1 MALLPLDIPAGFYRN
16 GTDLEQ
22 SGRWREGSLV
32 RWMDGSLRPVG
43 GWSVRKYGFSKDPV
57 RGMHTW
63 QSNGGTAWVAGGSA
77 NSIVVMTGAGVAYE
91 LTPDDLPVGRV
102 DANVSTGYGYNYYG
116 TGTYGQPRPVTSDSI
131 PEECTVWI
139 FDNFGETLTA
149 LCTTDGRI
157 FLWDLAT
164 AMGSELITNGTFA
177 TDSDWTKGTNW
188 SITASEY
195 AKYAQY
201 KPTFNADDL
210 TIVDPAADTITIT
223 GHDFA
228 DGDEITYNVP
238 ASPATALGGLTDATN
253 YFIISATANTFQLSA
268 TSGGAAI
275 DITPN
280 NEVVF
285 DADDETIKDVA
296 NNKIITANTFTN
308 GDYVTYE
315 NGGGTDITNLT
326 NDANYFIVNATSSE
340 FQVSATSG
348 GAAIDL
354 GVDPTTTIDPNNT
367 VVGPLNYAVTVVNV
381 AGANIFAFDGAE
393 KPTLQLV
400 RGQTY
405 TFDVSDASNNGH
417 PLGIFDG
424 GTAYTTGVAL
434 NGTIGQP
441 GANITFA
448 VPANAPANLTY
459 QCVTHGAL
467 MGNAITTID
476 NAQTIDFTTETI
488 TSTAHGLSDGNE
500 IKYSSG
506 TGTDINGLV
515 DATDYFVVSS
525 TADTFQVAA
534 TSGGAAINLTAPKA
548 VTVNGSD
555 AAVVDLVN
563 DKIVAANTFVNGE
576 EVNYFNGN
584 GTDITG
590 LTNLTNFFIVNATG
604 TEFQLSATSGGA
616 AIALTA
622 LGAGTNHS
630 FTQVIGTTHT
640 FDLDIGSAH
649 KFRVDVGDNHELERI
664 NFGNLDQT
672 ITGLLPDTNAVT
684 VNADDSAVV
693 SFSTDQI
700 VVANTFA
707 TNTKVRYS
715 NGGGANISGLVNDT
729 DYFIIEN
736 NSSNFKLA
744 STSGGTAIDLVA
756 PLSVSFDADDG
767 KVNNSVT
774 IPDSTDTAVVDAS
787 NDKIIITN
795 SFSDGQQVTYSNNN
809 GTDIAGLANGTTY
822 FIISAS
828 GTEFQLSET
837 SGGSAVDITGV
848 GAGADHVFQHVGFTV
863 DFTNDKII
871 TANTFSNNNEV
882 VYSAGS
888 GAAINGLTDGNNYFI
903 VNATSS
909 EFQLASTSGG
919 TPITF
924 SENDLVTIDST
935 DTAVVDATLDKIITA
950 NTFSDG
956 EEVVYSNGGG
966 TDIAG
971 LVNGTNYFII
981 NASSTEFQLAAT
993 SGGSAIDITGVGV
1006 GTDHVFRQDIGSAHS
1021 ITFSLGAAH
1030 TFTHNIGD
1038 DQDSFDLEVTIVD
1051 LDHDNNSATVPVA
1064 SLKLVGTTSTTEFVN
1079 QNLFIGKNTFRFGTD
1094 DVEAK
1099 LEIIPGA
1106 YNTPN
1111 FYIDNVTLKQK
1122 TVVEPITNA
1131 PINNKSQ
1138 LVTEERFIFAL
1149 GAGGNSRLVSWSDK
1163 ENINEWEPS
1172 AVNESGS
1179 IELQTAG
1186 QLMQGIRT
1194 RAGTLLLTD
1203 TDIHLAVYVGP
1214 PYVYSF
1220 NRIGTHCGTISRLSA
1235 IATDQGAFW
1244 MGQENFFYFDG
1255 NSVQVLPCDVHD
1267 YVFGDFNS
1275 AQQSKV
1281 WAFANGPNNEVWW
1294 FYCSE
1299 SSTEIDRYVAYDY
1312 REKHWL
1318 IGDLS
1323 RTAGVS
1329 RGVFAYPFLA
1339 GQETKTVEYNVTVA
1353 DDSGNKFYISTY
1365 SGSAPS
1371 IDLIKGNT
1379 YRFKQDDVSNAGHP
1393 LRFSAQPDGVW
1404 GGGVEYTT
1412 NVTKV
1417 GTPGTPN
1424 SYTEI
1429 VVGEYTPTL
1438 YFFCASHSQMGGQ
1451 ANILEKSIIYQHEV
1465 GLNYDGQSQFAET
1478 GPISLQNGDTML
1490 KVNSVIP
1497 DEKTQGDVQMTF
1509 KTRFH
1514 PNDTERT
1521 YGPFDPTNP
1530 TSLRFSG
1537 RQIRMRVSGD
1547 EAADWRVG
1555 VMRLNVKPG
1564 GRR

>member
-43 GWSVRKYGFSKDPV
+43 GWSVRKYGFAKDPV

-77 NSIVVMTGAGVAYE
+77 NSVVVMTGAGVAYE

-315 NGGGTDITNLT
+315 TGGGTDITNLT
-326 NDANYFIVNATSSE
+326 NAANYFIVNATSSE

-381 AGANIFAFDGAE
+381 AGANIFALDGAE

-459 QCVTHGAL
+459 QCTVHGAL

-476 NAQTIDFTTETI
+476 NAQTIDFATETI

-672 ITGLLPDTNAVT
+672 ITGLLPNTNAVT
-684 VNADDSAVV
+684 VDANNSSIVDT
-693 SFSTDQI
+693 STDQI

-707 TNTKVRYS
+707 ANTKVRYS
-715 NGGGANISGLVNDT
+715 NGNGVNIGGLINET
-729 DYFIIEN
+729 DYFVIEN

-744 STSGGTAIDLVA
+744 ATSGGTAIDLTP
-756 PLSVSFDADDG
+756 PLSLTFDADSSVTVDTTNDKIVATNTFSNNSQVIYSIGGGVPINGLVDG
-767 KVNNSVT
+767 NNYFIVNATGSEFQLASTSGGTPITLNDNNSVT
-774 IPDSTDTAVVDAS
+774 IDSADTAVVDAS
-787 NDKIIITN
+787 LDKIITAN
-795 SFSDGQQVTYSNNN
+795 TFSDGDEVVYSNNG
-809 GTDIAGLANGTTY
+809 GTDIAGLITGSNY
-822 FIISAS
+822 FIINSS
-828 GTEFQLSET
+828 STEFQLSET
-837 SGGSAVDITGV
+837 SGGSAVDITV
-848 GAGADHVFQHVGFTV
+848 
-863 DFTNDKII
+863 
-871 TANTFSNNNEV
+871 
-882 VYSAGS
+882 
-888 GAAINGLTDGNNYFI
+888 
-903 VNATSS
+903 
-909 EFQLASTSGG
+909 
-919 TPITF
+919 
-924 SENDLVTIDST
+924 
-935 DTAVVDATLDKIITA
+935 
-950 NTFSDG
+950 
-956 EEVVYSNGGG
+956 
-966 TDIAG
+966 
-971 LVNGTNYFII
+971 
-981 NASSTEFQLAAT
+981 
-993 SGGSAIDITGVGV
+993 VGV
-1006 GTDHVFRQDIGSAHS
+1006 GTDHIFRQDIGSAH
-1021 ITFSLGAAH
+1021 ILTLNLGTTH

-1094 DVEAK
+1094 DVAAK

-1255 NSVQVLPCDVHD
+1255 NSVQVLECDVHD

-1353 DDSGNKFYISTY
+1353 NDSGNKFYISTY

-1412 NVTKV
+1412 AVTKV
-1417 GTPGTPN
+1417 GNPGTAG

-1429 VVGEYTPTL
+1429 VISEYTPTL
-1438 YFFCASHSQMGGQ
+1438 YFFCASHSQMGNQ

-1509 KTRFH
+1509 KTRFN
-1514 PNDTERT
+1514 PNDAERT

>member
-16 GTDLEQ
+16 GTELEQ

-43 GWSVRKYGFSKDPV
+43 GWSVRKFGFSKDPV

-102 DANVSTGYGYNYYG
+102 DANVSTGYGFNYYG
-116 TGTYGQPRPVTSDSI
+116 TATYGQPRPVTSDSI

-139 FDNFGETLTA
+139 FDNFGEKLTM
-149 LCTTDGRI
+149 LCTTDGRLL
-157 FLWDLAT
+157 LWDLAT
-164 AMGSELITNGTFA
+164 AIGADLITNGDFA

-188 SITASEY
+188 SITTDQY

-201 KPTFNADDL
+201 KPTFDADDV
-210 TIVDPAADTITIT
+210 TIVDPATDTITIT

-275 DITPN
+275 NITPN
-280 NEVVF
+280 NEVIF

-296 NNKIITANTFTN
+296 NNKIITANTFSN

-315 NGGGTDITNLT
+315 NGGGTSITNLT

-381 AGANIFAFDGAE
+381 AGANIFALDGAE

-459 QCVTHGAL
+459 QCTVHGAL

-476 NAQTIDFTTETI
+476 NAQTIDFATETI

-672 ITGLLPDTNAVT
+672 ITGLLPNTNAVT
-684 VNADDSAVV
+684 VDANNSSIVDT
-693 SFSTDQI
+693 STDQI

-707 TNTKVRYS
+707 ANTKVRYS
-715 NGGGANISGLVNDT
+715 NGNGVSIGGLINET
-729 DYFIIEN
+729 DYFVIEN

-744 STSGGTAIDLVA
+744 ATSGGTAIDLTA
-756 PLSVSFDADDG
+756 PLSLTFDADS
-767 KVNNSVT
+767 SV
-774 IPDSTDTAVVDAS
+774 IVDT
-787 NDKIIITN
+787 
-795 SFSDGQQVTYSNNN
+795 
-809 GTDIAGLANGTTY
+809 
-822 FIISAS
+822 
-828 GTEFQLSET
+828 
-837 SGGSAVDITGV
+837 
-848 GAGADHVFQHVGFTV
+848 
-863 DFTNDKII
+863 TNDKIVA
-871 TANTFSNNNEV
+871 TNTFSNNSQV
-882 VYSAGS
+882 IYSIGGGVS
-888 GAAINGLTDGNNYFI
+888 INGLVDGNNYFI
-903 VNATSS
+903 VNATGS

-919 TPITF
+919 TPITL
-924 SENDLVTIDST
+924 NDNNSVTIDSA
-935 DTAVVDATLDKIITA
+935 DTAVVDASLDKIITA

-956 EEVVYSNGGG
+956 EEVVYSNNGG

-971 LVNGTNYFII
+971 LISGSNYFII
-981 NASSTEFQLAAT
+981 NSSSTEFQLSET

-1006 GTDHVFRQDIGSAHS
+1006 GTDHIFRQDIGSAH
-1021 ITFSLGAAH
+1021 ILTLNLGTTH

-1051 LDHDNNSATVPVA
+1051 LDHDNNSSTVPVA

-1094 DVEAK
+1094 DVAAK

-1122 TVVEPITNA
+1122 TVIEPITNA

-1149 GAGGNSRLVSWSDK
+1149 GAGGNARRVSWCDK
-1163 ENINEWEPS
+1163 ENINDWTP
-1172 AVNESGS
+1172 AVTNEAGD

-1186 QLMQGIRT
+1186 QIMQGIRT
-1194 RAGTLLLTD
+1194 RAGTLILTD
-1203 TDIHLAVYVGP
+1203 TDSHLAVYVGP

-1220 NRIGTHCGTISRLSA
+1220 QRISTHSGAISRLSA

-1299 SSTEIDRYVAYDY
+1299 SSLEINRYVAYDY

-1339 GQETKTVEYNVTVA
+1339 GQETKTVEYDVTVA
-1353 DDSGNKFYISTY
+1353 ADNGNKFYISTY

-1379 YRFKQDDVSNAGHP
+1379 YRFKQDDISNDGHP

-1412 NVTKV
+1412 GVTKV
-1417 GTPGTPN
+1417 GTPGTAG

-1429 VVGEYTPTL
+1429 LIGEYTPTL
-1438 YFFCASHSQMGGQ
+1438 YFFCSSHSQMGQ
-1451 ANILEKSIIYQHEV
+1451 KANILEKSIIYQHEV

-1478 GPISLQNGDTML
+1478 GPISLSNGDTML
-1490 KVNSVIP
+1490 KINSVIP
-1497 DEKTQGDVQMTF
+1497 DEKTQGDVKMSF

-1521 YGPFDPTNP
+1521 YGPFNPSNP
-1530 TSLRFSG
+1530 TSLRFTG
-1537 RQIRMRVSGD
+1537 RQLRMRVTGD
-1547 EAADWRVG
+1547 QPADWRVG
-1555 VMRLNVKPG
+1555 VMRLEAKPG

>member
-43 GWSVRKYGFSKDPV
+43 GWSVRKYGFAKDPV

-188 SITASEY
+188 SITASQY

-326 NDANYFIVNATSSE
+326 NASNYFIVNATSSE

-381 AGANIFAFDGAE
+381 AGANIFALDGAE
-393 KPTLQLV
+393 KPTLRLV
-400 RGQTY
+400 RGQTV

-417 PLGIFDG
+417 PLGLFDG
-424 GTAYTTGVAL
+424 GTAYTTGVTL

-459 QCVTHGAL
+459 QCTVHGAL

-476 NAQTIDFTTETI
+476 NAQTIDFATETI

-649 KFRVDVGDNHELERI
+649 KFRVDVGDNHELERV

-672 ITGLLPDTNAVT
+672 ITGLLPNTNAVT
-684 VNADDSAVV
+684 VDANNSSIVDT
-693 SFSTDQI
+693 STDQI

-707 TNTKVRYS
+707 ANTKVRYS
-715 NGGGANISGLVNDT
+715 NGNGVNIGNLIDGT
-729 DYFIIEN
+729 DYFVIEN
-736 NSSNFKLA
+736 NSSSFKLA
-744 STSGGTAIDLVA
+744 ATSGGTAIDLTP
-756 PLSVSFDADDG
+756 PLSLTFDADS
-767 KVNNSVT
+767 SVT
-774 IPDSTDTAVVDAS
+774 VDT
-787 NDKIIITN
+787 
-795 SFSDGQQVTYSNNN
+795 
-809 GTDIAGLANGTTY
+809 
-822 FIISAS
+822 
-828 GTEFQLSET
+828 
-837 SGGSAVDITGV
+837 
-848 GAGADHVFQHVGFTV
+848 
-863 DFTNDKII
+863 TNDKIVA
-871 TANTFSNNNEV
+871 TNTFSNNSQV
-882 VYSAGS
+882 IYSIGGGVS
-888 GAAINGLTDGNNYFI
+888 INGLVDGNNYFI
-903 VNATSS
+903 VNATGS

-919 TPITF
+919 TPITL
-924 SENDLVTIDST
+924 NDNNSVTIDSA
-935 DTAVVDATLDKIITA
+935 DTAVVDASLDKIITA

-956 EEVVYSNGGG
+956 EEVVYSNNGG

-971 LVNGTNYFII
+971 LITGSNYFII
-981 NASSTEFQLAAT
+981 NSSSTEFQLSET

-1006 GTDHVFRQDIGSAHS
+1006 GTDHIFRQDIGSAH
-1021 ITFSLGAAH
+1021 ILTLNLGTTH

-1094 DVEAK
+1094 DVAAK

-1149 GAGGNSRLVSWSDK
+1149 GAGGNSRKVQWCDK

-1172 AVNESGS
+1172 ATNEAGD

-1353 DDSGNKFYISTY
+1353 NDSGNKFYISTY

-1412 NVTKV
+1412 GVTKV
-1417 GTPGTPN
+1417 GTPGTAG

-1429 VVGEYTPTL
+1429 VISEYTPTL

>member
-43 GWSVRKYGFSKDPV
+43 GWSVRKYGFAKDPV

-188 SITASEY
+188 SITASQY

-223 GHDFA
+223 GHDFS

-326 NDANYFIVNATSSE
+326 NAANYFIVNATSSE

-381 AGANIFAFDGAE
+381 AGANIFALDGAE

-459 QCVTHGAL
+459 QCTVHGAL

-476 NAQTIDFTTETI
+476 NAQTIDFATETI

-590 LTNLTNFFIVNATG
+590 LTNSTNFFIVNATG

-672 ITGLLPDTNAVT
+672 ITGLLPNTNAVT
-684 VNADDSAVV
+684 VDANNSSIVDT
-693 SFSTDQI
+693 STDQI

-707 TNTKVRYS
+707 ANTKVRYS
-715 NGGGANISGLVNDT
+715 NGNGVNIGNLIDGT
-729 DYFIIEN
+729 DYFVIEN
-736 NSSNFKLA
+736 NSSSFKLA
-744 STSGGTAIDLVA
+744 ATSGGTAIDLTP
-756 PLSVSFDADDG
+756 PLSLTFDADS
-767 KVNNSVT
+767 SVT
-774 IPDSTDTAVVDAS
+774 VDT
-787 NDKIIITN
+787 
-795 SFSDGQQVTYSNNN
+795 
-809 GTDIAGLANGTTY
+809 
-822 FIISAS
+822 
-828 GTEFQLSET
+828 
-837 SGGSAVDITGV
+837 
-848 GAGADHVFQHVGFTV
+848 
-863 DFTNDKII
+863 TNDKIVA
-871 TANTFSNNNEV
+871 TNTFSNNSQV
-882 VYSAGS
+882 IYSIGNGVS
-888 GAAINGLTDGNNYFI
+888 INGLVDGNNYFI
-903 VNATSS
+903 VNATGS

-919 TPITF
+919 TPITL
-924 SENDLVTIDST
+924 NDNNSVTIDSA
-935 DTAVVDATLDKIITA
+935 DTAVVDASLDKIITA

-956 EEVVYSNGGG
+956 EEVVYSNNGG

-971 LVNGTNYFII
+971 LITGSNYFII
-981 NASSTEFQLAAT
+981 NSSSTEFQLSET

-1006 GTDHVFRQDIGSAHS
+1006 GTDHIFRQDIGSAH
-1021 ITFSLGAAH
+1021 ILTLNLGTTH

-1094 DVEAK
+1094 DVAAK

-1122 TVVEPITNA
+1122 TVIEPITNA

-1353 DDSGNKFYISTY
+1353 NDSGNKFYISTY

-1412 NVTKV
+1412 GVTKV
-1417 GTPGTPN
+1417 GTPGTAG

-1429 VVGEYTPTL
+1429 VISEYTPTL